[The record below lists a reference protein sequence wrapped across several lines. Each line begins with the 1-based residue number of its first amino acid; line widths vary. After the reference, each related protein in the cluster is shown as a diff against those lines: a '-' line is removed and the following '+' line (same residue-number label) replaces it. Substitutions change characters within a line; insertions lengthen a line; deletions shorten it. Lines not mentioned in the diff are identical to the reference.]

1 MSQVYI
7 GSLISFIRLSVN
19 FNYQSVAIFINSHK
33 LPEKIFQEVPPW
45 EFPVICFVW
54 ENVLRSDLC
63 FFLFFLILR
72 LKYLKF
78 SEPQGGK
85 HNAGK
90 NEIYSIDFIIYHF
103 TMPEEHCYL
112 KAAWVSYQL
121 ILFAKWFNS
130 SKRKIWGLGVVI
142 NYLYTHRITPSV
154 ALLRHND

>member
-1 MSQVYI
+1 MFPKTTKKVFFKKIVPFIVSQVYI

-19 FNYQSVAIFINSHK
+19 LIINLLQFLSILINCQRKFSMKYLHENFLSSVLSGKMF
-33 LPEKIFQEVPPW
+33 LDL
-45 EFPVICFVW
+45 ICV
-54 ENVLRSDLC
+54 S
-63 FFLFFLILR
+63 FFFFLILR

-112 KAAWVSYQL
+112 KAA
-121 ILFAKWFNS
+121 
-130 SKRKIWGLGVVI
+130 
-142 NYLYTHRITPSV
+142 
-154 ALLRHND
+154 